1 MENISEKINL
11 NFGNI
16 SLNGTLVSFDE
27 KLLDNLK
34 LFRNGIDF
42 MLKLY
47 GYEEG
52 QEIKA
57 AEPSVTEMPVIDYCP
72 SKSCLETY
80 KFHGYDNKW
89 IEENI
94 IPLYG
99 EADLLYM
106 GLYVI
111 AKDEFK
117 YPNLFFE
124 KVVNGLMSPR
134 KIGLDRFWLDLEIEV
149 KKKFKMN

>member
-1 MENISEKINL
+1 MKNISEKINL

-16 SLNGTLVSFDE
+16 TLNGTLVSFDE

-52 QEIKA
+52 QEIKPV
-57 AEPSVTEMPVIDYCP
+57 EPSPTNINPEMPIIEYD
-72 SKSCLETY
+72 SCRDSINAY

-89 IEENI
+89 IEDNI

-99 EADLLYM
+99 ELDLLY
-106 GLYVI
+106 GSI
-111 AKDEFK
+111 C
-117 YPNLFFE
+117 N
-124 KVVNGLMSPR
+124 S
-134 KIGLDRFWLDLEIEV
+134 
-149 KKKFKMN
+149 